1 MALPFFSHRIISFR
15 EPHGEDLSMTAK
27 LGTFAKIMTWI
38 AIAMSAYHLYT
49 GAFGAPEALLHR
61 SIHLMFTM
69 VLIFFLYPLSKEK
82 GAHLSRLGDFVLLG
96 IALGGILYL
105 FFNYEYFITRYPYVH
120 PLSAADMAVGIL
132 FVLALLEAARRSIG
146 LAMPI
151 TAIAF
156 LIYAYIGP
164 YLPGLLR
171 HAGFN
176 TEVII
181 DQLYMTTEGI
191 FGIPLGVSATYVILF
206 VIFGVFLEK
215 SGTGQFFMELA
226 AATTGKAAGGPGKIA
241 VVSSGLFGTI
251 SGSAVANVMVTGQ
264 FTIPMMK
271 RTGFQPHFAGAVE
284 ATASTGG
291 QIMPPVMGAAAFV
304 MAEFMGIPYLTVCK
318 HAIIPAILYYLSV
331 FMAVHF
337 EAVRTD
343 LRGMTDVPPRLASVL
358 LSRGHLLFP
367 VVVMLYILFE
377 GYTPMYACIFSIIA
391 AILLAN
397 VKRETRMGF
406 KKILDALEEGAR
418 GTLQVACAC
427 ACAGIIIGIVNLT
440 GLGLKFTGFV
450 LYLAGESL
458 APALLFTMIA
468 GIILGMGLP
477 TTAAYIVMAAL
488 LVPGLVKLGIVPIA
502 AHMFA
507 FYYAIISAI
516 TPPVALA
523 VYAGAGLAGS
533 NIWKTGLAAVRI
545 GAPGF
550 IIPFMF
556 AYEPSLL
563 FVGSAWEILSTFIS
577 ASIGV
582 IMLAGG
588 LIGWFVWKTNIMERL
603 LLVAGAVLLIKPGI
617 YTDIVGLVF
626 LGIVIVMQRARK
638 KKEVADRA

>member
-1 MALPFFSHRIISFR
+1 
-15 EPHGEDLSMTAK
+15 MTAK
-27 LGTFAKIMTWI
+27 LGILAKIATWI
-38 AIAMSAYHLYT
+38 AIVMSSYHLYT

-69 VLIFFLYPLSKEK
+69 VLIFLLYPFRKEK
-82 GAHLSRLGDFVLLG
+82 GAYISRLGDFVFLG
-96 IALGGILYL
+96 ISLGGILYI

-120 PLSAADMAVGIL
+120 PLSPADMAVGIL

-146 LAMPI
+146 SAMPI
-151 TAIAF
+151 TAICF

-164 YLPGLLR
+164 SLPGLMR

-176 TEVII
+176 TEAII

-241 VVSSGLFGTI
+241 VVASGLFGTI

-271 RTGFQPHFAGAVE
+271 RTGFQPYFAGAVE

-343 LRGMTDVPPRLASVL
+343 LRGMLEAPPRLAAVM
-358 LSRGHLLFP
+358 LSRGHLLLP
-367 VVVMLYILFE
+367 VAVMLYFLFE

-391 AILLAN
+391 ALILAN
-397 VKRETRMGF
+397 VKKETRMGLE
-406 KKILDALEEGAR
+406 KILDALENGAK
-418 GTLQVACAC
+418 GALQVACAC

-458 APALLFTMIA
+458 TPALLFTMIA

-488 LVPGLVKLGIVPIA
+488 LVPGLIKLGIVPIA
-502 AHMFA
+502 AHMFV

-533 NIWKTGLAAVRI
+533 NMWKTGLAAVRI

-556 AYEPSLL
+556 VYEPSLL
-563 FVGSAWEILSTFIS
+563 FVGSLWEILSTFIT
-577 ASIGV
+577 ATIGV
-582 IMLAGG
+582 VMLAAG
-588 LIGWFVWKTNIMERL
+588 LIGWFIRETNVVERL
-603 LLVAGAVLLIKPGI
+603 LLVVGAILLIKPGI
-617 YTDIVGLVF
+617 YTDIMGVVLLLV
-626 LGIVIVMQRARK
+626 VIILQKARQK
-638 KKEVADRA
+638 KDRTAQT

>member
-1 MALPFFSHRIISFR
+1 
-15 EPHGEDLSMTAK
+15 MTAK
-27 LGTFAKIMTWI
+27 MGTLAKVATWI
-38 AIAMSAYHLYT
+38 AIVMSSYHLYT

-69 VLIFFLYPLSKEK
+69 VLIFLLYPFSKEK
-82 GAHLSRLGDFVLLG
+82 TGRISRLGDFVFLG
-96 IALGGILYL
+96 ISLGGILYIFL
-105 FFNYEYFITRYPYVH
+105 NYEYFITRYPYVH
-120 PLSAADMAVGIL
+120 PLSTADLVIGIL
-132 FVLALLEAARRSIG
+132 FTLTLMEAARRCIG

-164 YLPGLLR
+164 SLPGLLR

-176 TEVII
+176 TEAII
-181 DQLYMTTEGI
+181 DQLYLTTEGI

-241 VVSSGLFGTI
+241 VVASGLFGTI

-304 MAEFMGIPYLTVCK
+304 MAEFIGIPYLTVCK
-318 HAIIPAILYYLSV
+318 HAMIPAILYYLAV

-337 EAVRTD
+337 EAVRTN
-343 LRGMTDVPPRLASVL
+343 LRGMLEAPPRLGAIL
-358 LSRGHLLFP
+358 LNRGHLILP
-367 VVVMLYILFE
+367 VGVLLYILFE

-391 AILLAN
+391 VLILAN
-397 VKRETRMGF
+397 VKKETRMGF
-406 KKILDALEEGAR
+406 RKILDALENGAK
-418 GTLQVACAC
+418 GTLSVACAC

-458 APALLFTMIA
+458 VPALLFTMIA

-488 LVPGLVKLGIVPIA
+488 LVPGLVKLGVVPIA

-523 VYAGAGLAGS
+523 VYAGAGLAGA
-533 NIWKTGLAAVRI
+533 NMWKTGLAAVRI

-556 AYEPSLL
+556 VYEPSLL
-563 FVGSAWEILSTFIS
+563 FVGSLWEILSTFIT
-577 ASIGV
+577 ATIGV
-582 IMLAGG
+582 VMLAAG
-588 LIGWFVWKTNIMERL
+588 LIGWFIRETNVVERL
-603 LLVAGAVLLIKPGI
+603 LLVVGAILLIKPGI
-617 YTDIVGLVF
+617 YTDIMGVVLLLV
-626 LGIVIVMQRARK
+626 VIILQKARQK
-638 KKEVADRA
+638 KDRAAQT

>member
-1 MALPFFSHRIISFR
+1 
-15 EPHGEDLSMTAK
+15 MTAK
-27 LGTFAKIMTWI
+27 MGTLAKVATWI
-38 AIAMSAYHLYT
+38 AIVMSSYHLYT

-69 VLIFFLYPLSKEK
+69 VLIFLLYPFRKEK
-82 GAHLSRLGDFVLLG
+82 GAYISRLGDFVFLG
-96 IALGGILYL
+96 ISLGGILYIFL
-105 FFNYEYFITRYPYVH
+105 NYEYFITRYPYVH
-120 PLSAADMAVGIL
+120 PLSPADMAVGIL

-146 LAMPI
+146 SAMPI
-151 TAIAF
+151 TAICF

-164 YLPGLLR
+164 SLPGLMR

-176 TEVII
+176 TEAII

-241 VVSSGLFGTI
+241 VVASGLFGTI

-343 LRGMTDVPPRLASVL
+343 LRGMLEAPPRLAAVM
-358 LSRGHLLFP
+358 LSRGHLLLP
-367 VVVMLYILFE
+367 VAVMLYFLFE

-391 AILLAN
+391 ALILAN
-397 VKRETRMGF
+397 VKKETRMGLE
-406 KKILDALEEGAR
+406 KILDALENGAK
-418 GTLQVACAC
+418 GALQVACAC

-458 APALLFTMIA
+458 TPALLFTMIA

-488 LVPGLVKLGIVPIA
+488 LVPGLIKLGIVPIA
-502 AHMFA
+502 AHMFV

-533 NIWKTGLAAVRI
+533 NMWKTGLAAVRI

-556 AYEPSLL
+556 VYEPSLL
-563 FVGSAWEILSTFIS
+563 FVGSLWEILSTFIT
-577 ASIGV
+577 ATIGV
-582 IMLAGG
+582 VMLAAG
-588 LIGWFVWKTNIMERL
+588 LIGWFIRETNVVERL
-603 LLVAGAVLLIKPGI
+603 LLVAGAILLIKPGI
-617 YTDIVGLVF
+617 YTDIMGAVF
-626 LGIVIVMQRARK
+626 LLVVIIIQKARQK
-638 KKEVADRA
+638 KDRAAQT

>member
-1 MALPFFSHRIISFR
+1 MI
-15 EPHGEDLSMTAK
+15 AK
-27 LGTFAKIMTWI
+27 PETVAKITRWI
-38 AIAMSAYHLYT
+38 AIAMSSYHLYT

-61 SIHLMFTM
+61 SIHLMFAM
-69 VLIFFLYPLSKEK
+69 ALIFLLYPFSKGK
-82 GAHLSRLGDFVLLG
+82 LGWMSRFGDVVFLG
-96 IALGGILYL
+96 ISLGGIFYI

-120 PLSAADMAVGIL
+120 PLSAADMVIGIL

-151 TAIAF
+151 TAVCF

-164 YLPGLLR
+164 HLPGLLR

-176 TEVII
+176 TEVIT

-241 VVSSGLFGTI
+241 VLASGLFGTI

-271 RTGFQPHFAGAVE
+271 RTGFRPHFAGAVE

-318 HAIIPAILYYLSV
+318 HAIIPAVLYYLSV

-337 EAVRTD
+337 EAVRTN
-343 LRGMTDVPPRLASVL
+343 LRGMLEVPPRLGAVL
-358 LSRGHLLFP
+358 LNRGHLILP
-367 VVVMLYILFE
+367 VAVMLYILFE

-391 AILLAN
+391 VLILAN
-397 VKRETRMGF
+397 VKKETRMGLR
-406 KKILDALEEGAR
+406 KILAALEDGAK
-418 GTLQVACAC
+418 GTLSVACAC

-458 APALLFTMIA
+458 VPALLFTMVA

-488 LVPGLVKLGIVPIA
+488 LVPGLVKLGVVPIA

-533 NIWKTGLAAVRI
+533 NMWKTGLAAVRI

-556 AYEPSLL
+556 VYEPSLL
-563 FVGSAWEILSTFIS
+563 FVGSPLTILQTLVT
-577 ASIGV
+577 AAIGV

-588 LIGWFVWKTNIMERL
+588 LIGWLIWKTNILDRL
-603 LLVAGAVLLIKPGI
+603 LLVSGAILLIKPGI
-617 YTDIVGLVF
+617 YTDIVGLIF
-626 LGIVIVMQRARK
+626 LGIVIALQTVRK
-638 KKEVADRA
+638 RKDAAASA

>member
-1 MALPFFSHRIISFR
+1 
-15 EPHGEDLSMTAK
+15 MTAK
-27 LGTFAKIMTWI
+27 LGTLAKITTWI
-38 AIAMSAYHLYT
+38 AIAMSSYHLYT

-69 VLIFFLYPLSKEK
+69 VLIFFLYPFSKEK
-82 GAHLSRLGDFVLLG
+82 GAYISRLGDFVLLG
-96 IALGGILYL
+96 ISLGGILYL

-120 PLSAADMAVGIL
+120 PLSAADMAIGIL

-156 LIYAYIGP
+156 LIYAYVGP

-318 HAIIPAILYYLSV
+318 HAIIPAVLYYLSV

-337 EAVRTD
+337 EALRTD
-343 LRGMTDVPPRLASVL
+343 LRGMIEAPPRLAAVL
-358 LSRGHLLFP
+358 LSRGHLLLP

-391 AILLAN
+391 ALILAN
-397 VKRETRMGF
+397 VKKETRMGL
-406 KKILDALEEGAR
+406 KKILNALEDGAK
-418 GTLQVACAC
+418 GALQVACAC

-458 APALLFTMIA
+458 APALFFTMIA

-588 LIGWFVWKTNIMERL
+588 LIGWFIWKTNIAERL

-617 YTDIVGLVF
+617 YTDIVGLIF
-626 LGIVIVMQRARK
+626 LGIVIGLQRARK
-638 KKEVADRA
+638 KKDAAGKA

>member
-1 MALPFFSHRIISFR
+1 MAANVK
-15 EPHGEDLSMTAK
+15 M
-27 LGTFAKIMTWI
+27 LGKIAAGI
-38 AIAMSAYHLYT
+38 AIVMSSYHLYT
-49 GAFGAPEALLHR
+49 GAFGAPEAFLHR

-69 VLIFFLYPLSKEK
+69 VLIFLLYPFSKGK
-82 GAHLSRLGDFVLLG
+82 TGYLSRVGDFVFLG
-96 IALGGILYL
+96 ISLTAIFYI
-105 FFNYEYFITRYPYVH
+105 FANYEYFITRYPYVH
-120 PLSAADMAVGIL
+120 PLSTADLVIGIL
-132 FVLALLEAARRSIG
+132 FTLTLLEAARRSIG
-146 LAMPI
+146 SAMPI
-151 TAIAF
+151 TAVCFI
-156 LIYAYIGP
+156 IYAYIGP
-164 YLPGLLR
+164 SLPGLMR

-176 TEVII
+176 TEAII

-241 VVSSGLFGTI
+241 VVSSALFGTI

-304 MAEFMGIPYLTVCK
+304 MAEFMGVPYLTICK
-318 HAIIPAILYYLSV
+318 HAIIPAVLYYLAV

-337 EAVRTD
+337 EAVRTN
-343 LRGMTDVPPRLASVL
+343 LRGMLEAAPHLGSVL
-358 LSRGHLLFP
+358 LNRGHLLLP
-367 VVVMLYILFE
+367 VAVMLYILFE

-391 AILLAN
+391 VLIIAN
-397 VKRETRMGF
+397 LRKATRMGLW
-406 KKILDALEEGAR
+406 KILDALENGAK
-418 GTLQVACAC
+418 GTLSVACAC
-427 ACAGIIIGIVNLT
+427 ACAGIIIGVVNLT

-450 LYLAGESL
+450 LYLAGDSL
-458 APALLFTMIA
+458 IPALLFTMVA

-563 FVGSAWEILSTFIS
+563 FVGSAWEILSSFIT
-577 ASIGV
+577 AAIGV

-588 LIGWFVWKTNIMERL
+588 LIGWFVWKTPALDRL

-617 YTDIVGLVF
+617 YTDIVGLILLAV
-626 LGIVIVMQRARK
+626 VIARERTQK
-638 KKEVADRA
+638 RKDLARTNTP

>member
-1 MALPFFSHRIISFR
+1 
-15 EPHGEDLSMTAK
+15 MTAK
-27 LGTFAKIMTWI
+27 VGTLAKITTWI
-38 AIAMSAYHLYT
+38 AIAMSSYHIYT

-69 VLIFFLYPLSKEK
+69 VLIFFLYPFSKEK
-82 GAHLSRLGDFVLLG
+82 GAYISRLGDFVLLG
-96 IALGGILYL
+96 ISLGGILYL

-120 PLSAADMAVGIL
+120 PLSAADMAIGIL

-156 LIYAYIGP
+156 LIYAYVGP

-176 TEVII
+176 TEVIV

-337 EAVRTD
+337 EALRTD
-343 LRGMTDVPPRLASVL
+343 LRGMLEAPPPLAAVL

-397 VKRETRMGF
+397 VKKETRMGL
-406 KKILDALEEGAR
+406 KKILNALEDGAK

-563 FVGSAWEILSTFIS
+563 FVGSAWEILSSFIS

-588 LIGWFVWKTNIMERL
+588 LIGWFVSKTNMGERF
-603 LLVAGAVLLIKPGI
+603 LLVVGAVLLIKPGI
-617 YTDIVGLVF
+617 YTDIAGLIF
-626 LGIVIVMQRARK
+626 LGIVIGLQRARK
-638 KKEVADRA
+638 KKDAAGKA

>member
-1 MALPFFSHRIISFR
+1 
-15 EPHGEDLSMTAK
+15 MTAK
-27 LGTFAKIMTWI
+27 LGTLAKVTTWI
-38 AIAMSAYHLYT
+38 AIAMSSYHLYT

-69 VLIFFLYPLSKEK
+69 VLIFLLYPFSKEK
-82 GAHLSRLGDFVLLG
+82 GPYISRLGDFVLLG

-151 TAIAF
+151 TAISF
-156 LIYAYIGP
+156 LVYAYIGP

-176 TEVII
+176 TEVIV

-318 HAIIPAILYYLSV
+318 HAIIPAVLYYLSV

-343 LRGMTDVPPRLASVL
+343 LRGMAEAPPRLAAVL
-358 LSRGHLLFP
+358 LSRGHLLLP
-367 VVVMLYILFE
+367 VAVMLYILFE

-391 AILLAN
+391 ALLLAN
-397 VKRETRMGF
+397 VKKETRMGLT
-406 KKILDALEEGAR
+406 KILDALEDGAK
-418 GTLQVACAC
+418 GALQVACAC

-488 LVPGLVKLGIVPIA
+488 LVPGLIKLGIVPIA

-563 FVGSAWEILSTFIS
+563 FVGSIWEILSSFIS

-588 LIGWFVWKTNIMERL
+588 LIGWFAWKTNIVERL

-617 YTDIVGLVF
+617 YTDIVGLIF
-626 LGIVIVMQRARK
+626 LGIVIVLQRARK
-638 KKEVADRA
+638 KKAAAARA

>member
-1 MALPFFSHRIISFR
+1 MTSKPGTLARI
-15 EPHGEDLSMTAK
+15 A
-27 LGTFAKIMTWI
+27 TWI
-38 AIAMSAYHLYT
+38 AIIMSSYHLYT

-69 VLIFFLYPLSKEK
+69 VLIFLLYPFSKEK
-82 GAHLSRLGDFVLLG
+82 GAYILRLADFVFLG
-96 IALGGILYL
+96 ISIVGLLYL

-120 PLSAADMAVGIL
+120 PLSTADLVIGIL
-132 FVLALLEAARRSIG
+132 FVLTLLEAARRSIG

-151 TAIAF
+151 TAIF
-156 LIYAYIGP
+156 FIIYAYIGP
-164 YLPGLLR
+164 SLPGLLR

-176 TEVII
+176 TETIT

-343 LRGMTDVPPRLASVL
+343 LRGMLEAPPRLAAVL
-358 LSRGHLLFP
+358 LSRGHLLLP

-391 AILLAN
+391 ALMLAN
-397 VKRETRMGF
+397 VKKETRMGLR
-406 KKILDALEEGAR
+406 KVLNALEDGAK
-418 GTLQVACAC
+418 GALQVACAC

-458 APALLFTMIA
+458 APALLFTMVA

-563 FVGSAWEILSTFIS
+563 FVGSTWEIISSFIS

-588 LIGWFVWKTNIMERL
+588 LIGWFVWKTPIVERL

-617 YTDIVGLVF
+617 YTDIVGLIF
-626 LGIVIVMQRARK
+626 LGLVIVLQKTRK
-638 KKEVADRA
+638 KREAAVKA

>member
-1 MALPFFSHRIISFR
+1 VVEEILMTTIFR
-15 EPHGEDLSMTAK
+15 TLTTK
-27 LGTFAKIMTWI
+27 LI
-38 AIAMSAYHLYT
+38 AVIAVAMSAYHLYT
-49 GAFGAPEALLHR
+49 GYFGAPEALLHR
-61 SIHLMFTM
+61 STHLLFVL
-69 VLIFFLYPLSKEK
+69 VLIFFLFPLSTKERVK
-82 GAHLSRLGDFVLLG
+82 KFRWMD
-96 IALGGILYL
+96 GILILLTLASIGYL
-105 FFNYEYFITRYPYVH
+105 FVNYEYMITRYPYVH
-120 PLSAADMAVGIL
+120 PLTSADMFFGI
-132 FVLALLEAARRSIG
+132 VLTLLLIEGSRRVIGPAL
-146 LAMPI
+146 PI
-151 TAIAF
+151 TAAVF
-156 LIYAYIGP
+156 LAYAYVGQ

-171 HAGFN
+171 HTGFT
-176 TEVII
+176 TEVIV
-181 DQLYMTTEGI
+181 DQLYMATEGI

-206 VIFGVFLEK
+206 IIFGTFLEK
-215 SGTGQFFMELA
+215 SGTGQLFMDFA
-226 AATTGKAAGGPGKIA
+226 SAITGWTRGGPGKISCI
-241 VVSSGLFGTI
+241 SSALFGTI
-251 SGSAVANVMVTGQ
+251 SGSAVANVMVDGWL
-264 FTIPMMK
+264 TIPLMK
-271 RTGFQPHFAGAVE
+271 RTGFSPPFACAVE

-318 HAIIPAILYYLSV
+318 HAIIPALLYYLSV

-337 EAVRTD
+337 EALRTD
-343 LRGMTDVPPRLASVL
+343 LRGMIEAPPRLAAVF
-358 LSRGHLLFP
+358 LSRGHLLLP

-391 AILLAN
+391 ALILAN
-397 VKRETRMGF
+397 VKKETRMGL
-406 KKILDALEEGAR
+406 KKILNALEDGAK
-418 GTLQVACAC
+418 GALQVACAC

-458 APALLFTMIA
+458 APALFFTMIA

-563 FVGSAWEILSTFIS
+563 FVGSTWEILSAFIS

-588 LIGWFVWKTNIMERL
+588 LIGWFAWKTNIGERF

-617 YTDIVGLVF
+617 YTDIAGLIF
-626 LGIVIVMQRARK
+626 LGIVIGLQRARK
-638 KKEVADRA
+638 KKDAVGKV

>member
-1 MALPFFSHRIISFR
+1 
-15 EPHGEDLSMTAK
+15 MTAK
-27 LGTFAKIMTWI
+27 LGILAKIAAWI
-38 AIAMSAYHLYT
+38 AIVMSSYHLYT

-69 VLIFFLYPLSKEK
+69 VLIFLLYPFSKEK
-82 GAHLSRLGDFVLLG
+82 TGRISRWGDFVFLG
-96 IALGGILYL
+96 ISLGAILYL
-105 FFNYEYFITRYPYVH
+105 FINYDYFITRYPYVH
-120 PLSAADMAVGIL
+120 PLSAADLVIGIL
-132 FVLALLEAARRSIG
+132 FTLTLMEAARRCIG

-164 YLPGLLR
+164 SLPGLLR

-206 VIFGVFLEK
+206 IIFGTFLEK
-215 SGTGQFFMELA
+215 SGTGQLFMELA

-241 VVSSGLFGTI
+241 VVASGLFGTI

-337 EAVRTD
+337 EAVRTN
-343 LRGMTDVPPRLASVL
+343 LRGMLEAPPRLGAIL
-358 LSRGHLLFP
+358 LNRGHLILP
-367 VVVMLYILFE
+367 VGVLLYILFE

-391 AILLAN
+391 VLILAN
-397 VKRETRMGF
+397 VKKETRMGLR
-406 KKILDALEEGAR
+406 KILDALEDGAK
-418 GTLQVACAC
+418 GTLSVACAC

-458 APALLFTMIA
+458 VPALLFTMIA

-488 LVPGLVKLGIVPIA
+488 LVPGLVKLGVVPIA

-533 NIWKTGLAAVRI
+533 NMWKTGLAAVRI

-556 AYEPSLL
+556 VYEPSLL
-563 FVGSAWEILSTFIS
+563 FVGSLWEILSTFIT
-577 ASIGV
+577 ATIGV
-582 IMLAGG
+582 VMLAAG
-588 LIGWFVWKTNIMERL
+588 LIGWFIRETNVVERL
-603 LLVAGAVLLIKPGI
+603 LLVVGAILLIKPGI
-617 YTDIVGLVF
+617 YTDIMGAVLLLV
-626 LGIVIVMQRARK
+626 VIIIQKARQK
-638 KKEVADRA
+638 KDRAAQT

>member
-1 MALPFFSHRIISFR
+1 
-15 EPHGEDLSMTAK
+15 MTAK
-27 LGTFAKIMTWI
+27 LGILAKIATWI
-38 AIAMSAYHLYT
+38 AIVMSSYHLYT

-69 VLIFFLYPLSKEK
+69 VLIFLLYPFSKGK
-82 GAHLSRLGDFVLLG
+82 TGWMSRLGDFVFLG
-96 IALGGILYL
+96 ISLGAILYI
-105 FFNYEYFITRYPYVH
+105 FFNYEYFINRYPYVH
-120 PLSAADMAVGIL
+120 PLSAADMAIGIL

-151 TAIAF
+151 TAICF

-164 YLPGLLR
+164 SLPGLLR

-206 VIFGVFLEK
+206 IIFGVFLEK

-343 LRGMTDVPPRLASVL
+343 LRGMLEAPPRLAAVV
-358 LSRGHLLFP
+358 LSRGHLLLP
-367 VVVMLYILFE
+367 V
-377 GYTPMYACIFSIIA
+377 
-391 AILLAN
+391 
-397 VKRETRMGF
+397 
-406 KKILDALEEGAR
+406 
-418 GTLQVACAC
+418 
-427 ACAGIIIGIVNLT
+427 
-440 GLGLKFTGFV
+440 
-450 LYLAGESL
+450 
-458 APALLFTMIA
+458 
-468 GIILGMGLP
+468 
-477 TTAAYIVMAAL
+477 
-488 LVPGLVKLGIVPIA
+488 
-502 AHMFA
+502 
-507 FYYAIISAI
+507 
-516 TPPVALA
+516 
-523 VYAGAGLAGS
+523 
-533 NIWKTGLAAVRI
+533 
-545 GAPGF
+545 
-550 IIPFMF
+550 
-556 AYEPSLL
+556 
-563 FVGSAWEILSTFIS
+563 
-577 ASIGV
+577 
-582 IMLAGG
+582 GG
-588 LIGWFVWKTNIMERL
+588 LTLYFVRRLHPHVRVYLLHHRRPHSRQRKERN
-603 LLVAGAVLLIKPGI
+603 ANGP
-617 YTDIVGLVF
+617 
-626 LGIVIVMQRARK
+626 
-638 KKEVADRA
+638 

>member
-1 MALPFFSHRIISFR
+1 
-15 EPHGEDLSMTAK
+15 MTAK
-27 LGTFAKIMTWI
+27 LGILAKIATWI
-38 AIAMSAYHLYT
+38 AIVMSSYHLYT

-61 SIHLMFTM
+61 SIHLLFTM
-69 VLIFFLYPLSKEK
+69 VLIFLLYPFSKEK
-82 GAHLSRLGDFVLLG
+82 GTYISRLGDFVFLG
-96 IALGGILYL
+96 ISLGAILYIFL
-105 FFNYEYFITRYPYVH
+105 NYEYFITRYPYVH
-120 PLSAADMAVGIL
+120 PLSTADLVIGIL
-132 FVLALLEAARRSIG
+132 FTLTLMEAARRCIG

-151 TAIAF
+151 TGIAF

-164 YLPGLLR
+164 SLPGLMR

-206 VIFGVFLEK
+206 IIFGVFLEK

-337 EAVRTD
+337 EAVRTN
-343 LRGMTDVPPRLASVL
+343 LRGMLEAPPRLGAIL
-358 LSRGHLLFP
+358 LNRGHLILP
-367 VVVMLYILFE
+367 VGVLLYILFE

-391 AILLAN
+391 VLILAN
-397 VKRETRMGF
+397 VKKETRMGLR
-406 KKILDALEEGAR
+406 KILDALENGAK
-418 GTLQVACAC
+418 GTLSVACAC

-440 GLGLKFTGFV
+440 GLGLKFTGFI
-450 LYLAGESL
+450 LYLAGESM

-488 LVPGLVKLGIVPIA
+488 LVPGLVKLGVVPIA

-533 NIWKTGLAAVRI
+533 NMWKTGLAAVRI

-556 AYEPSLL
+556 VYEPSLL
-563 FVGSAWEILSTFIS
+563 FVGSLWEILSTFIT
-577 ASIGV
+577 ATIGV

-588 LIGWFVWKTNIMERL
+588 LIGWFVWKTNILERL
-603 LLVAGAVLLIKPGI
+603 LLVSGAILLIKPGI
-617 YTDIVGLVF
+617 YTDIVGLIF
-626 LGIVIVMQRARK
+626 LGIVIAFQKARK
-638 KKEVADRA
+638 KKDAAART

>member
-1 MALPFFSHRIISFR
+1 
-15 EPHGEDLSMTAK
+15 MTAK
-27 LGTFAKIMTWI
+27 LGILAKIATWI
-38 AIAMSAYHLYT
+38 AIVMSSYHLYT

-69 VLIFFLYPLSKEK
+69 VLIFLLYPFRKEK
-82 GAHLSRLGDFVLLG
+82 GAYISRLGDFVFLG
-96 IALGGILYL
+96 ISLGGILYIFL
-105 FFNYEYFITRYPYVH
+105 NYEYFITRYPYVH
-120 PLSAADMAVGIL
+120 PLSPADMAVGIL

-146 LAMPI
+146 SAMPI
-151 TAIAF
+151 TAICF

-164 YLPGLLR
+164 SLPGLMR

-176 TEVII
+176 TEAII

-241 VVSSGLFGTI
+241 VVASGLFGTI

-343 LRGMTDVPPRLASVL
+343 LRGMLEAPPRLAAVM
-358 LSRGHLLFP
+358 LSRGHLLLP
-367 VVVMLYILFE
+367 VAVMLYFLFE

-391 AILLAN
+391 ALILAN
-397 VKRETRMGF
+397 VKKETRMGLE
-406 KKILDALEEGAR
+406 KILDALENGAK
-418 GTLQVACAC
+418 GALQVACAC

-458 APALLFTMIA
+458 TPALLFTMIA

-488 LVPGLVKLGIVPIA
+488 LVPGLIKLGIVPIA
-502 AHMFA
+502 AHMFV

-533 NIWKTGLAAVRI
+533 NMWKTGLAAVRI

-556 AYEPSLL
+556 VYEPSLL
-563 FVGSAWEILSTFIS
+563 FVGSLWEILSTFIT
-577 ASIGV
+577 ATIGV
-582 IMLAGG
+582 VMLAAG
-588 LIGWFVWKTNIMERL
+588 LIGWFIRETNVVERL
-603 LLVAGAVLLIKPGI
+603 LLVGGAILLIKPGI
-617 YTDIVGLVF
+617 YTDIMGAVF
-626 LGIVIVMQRARK
+626 LLVVIIIQKARQK
-638 KKEVADRA
+638 KDRAAQT

>member
-1 MALPFFSHRIISFR
+1 
-15 EPHGEDLSMTAK
+15 MTAK
-27 LGTFAKIMTWI
+27 LGILAKIATWI
-38 AIAMSAYHLYT
+38 AIVMSSYHLYT

-69 VLIFFLYPLSKEK
+69 VLIFLLYPFRKEK
-82 GAHLSRLGDFVLLG
+82 GAYISRLGDFVFLG
-96 IALGGILYL
+96 ISLGGILYI

-120 PLSAADMAVGIL
+120 PLSPADMAVGIL

-146 LAMPI
+146 SAMPI
-151 TAIAF
+151 TAICF

-164 YLPGLLR
+164 SLPGLMR

-176 TEVII
+176 TEAII

-241 VVSSGLFGTI
+241 VVASGLFGTI

-271 RTGFQPHFAGAVE
+271 RTGFQPYFAGAVE

-337 EAVRTD
+337 EAIRTD
-343 LRGMTDVPPRLASVL
+343 LRGMLEAPPRLAAVV
-358 LSRGHLLFP
+358 LSRGHLLLP
-367 VVVMLYILFE
+367 VAVMLYFLFE

-391 AILLAN
+391 ALILAN
-397 VKRETRMGF
+397 VKKETRMGLE
-406 KKILDALEEGAR
+406 KILDALENGAK
-418 GTLQVACAC
+418 GALQVACAC

-458 APALLFTMIA
+458 TPALLFTMIA

-488 LVPGLVKLGIVPIA
+488 LVPGLIKLGIVPIA
-502 AHMFA
+502 AHMFV

-533 NIWKTGLAAVRI
+533 NMWKTGLAAVRI

-556 AYEPSLL
+556 VYEPSLL
-563 FVGSAWEILSTFIS
+563 FVGSLWEILSTFIT
-577 ASIGV
+577 ATIGV
-582 IMLAGG
+582 VMLAAG
-588 LIGWFVWKTNIMERL
+588 LIGWFIRETNVVERL
-603 LLVAGAVLLIKPGI
+603 LLVVGAILLIKPGI
-617 YTDIVGLVF
+617 YTDIMGVVLLLV
-626 LGIVIVMQRARK
+626 VIILQKARQK
-638 KKEVADRA
+638 KDRAAQT

>member
-1 MALPFFSHRIISFR
+1 
-15 EPHGEDLSMTAK
+15 MTAK
-27 LGTFAKIMTWI
+27 LGTLAKITTWI
-38 AIAMSAYHLYT
+38 AIAMSSYHLYT

-69 VLIFFLYPLSKEK
+69 VLIFFLYPFSKEK
-82 GAHLSRLGDFVLLG
+82 GAYISRLGDFVLLG
-96 IALGGILYL
+96 ISLGGILYL

-120 PLSAADMAVGIL
+120 PLSAADMAIGIL

-156 LIYAYIGP
+156 LIYAYVGP

-318 HAIIPAILYYLSV
+318 HAIIPAVLYYLSV

-337 EAVRTD
+337 EALRTD
-343 LRGMTDVPPRLASVL
+343 LRGMLEAPPRLAAVL
-358 LSRGHLLFP
+358 LSRGHLLLP

-391 AILLAN
+391 ALILAN
-397 VKRETRMGF
+397 VKKETRMGL
-406 KKILDALEEGAR
+406 KKILNALEDGAK
-418 GTLQVACAC
+418 GALQVACAC

-458 APALLFTMIA
+458 APALFFTMIA

-563 FVGSAWEILSTFIS
+563 FVGSAWEILSAFIS

-588 LIGWFVWKTNIMERL
+588 LIGWFAWKTNIVERF

-617 YTDIVGLVF
+617 YTDIVGLIF
-626 LGIVIVMQRARK
+626 LGIVIGLQRARK
-638 KKEVADRA
+638 KKDAAART

>member
-1 MALPFFSHRIISFR
+1 
-15 EPHGEDLSMTAK
+15 MTAK
-27 LGTFAKIMTWI
+27 MGTLAKVATWI
-38 AIAMSAYHLYT
+38 AIVMSSYHLYT

-69 VLIFFLYPLSKEK
+69 VLIFLLYPFRKEK
-82 GAHLSRLGDFVLLG
+82 GAYISRLGDFVFLG
-96 IALGGILYL
+96 ISLGGILYIFL
-105 FFNYEYFITRYPYVH
+105 NYEYFITRYPYVH
-120 PLSAADMAVGIL
+120 PLSPADMAVGIL

-146 LAMPI
+146 SAMPI
-151 TAIAF
+151 TAICF

-164 YLPGLLR
+164 SLPGLMR

-176 TEVII
+176 TEAII

-241 VVSSGLFGTI
+241 VVASGLFGTI

-343 LRGMTDVPPRLASVL
+343 LRGMLEAPPRLAAVM
-358 LSRGHLLFP
+358 LSRGHLLLP
-367 VVVMLYILFE
+367 VAVMLYFLFE

-391 AILLAN
+391 ALILAN
-397 VKRETRMGF
+397 VKKETRMGLE
-406 KKILDALEEGAR
+406 KILNALENGAK
-418 GTLQVACAC
+418 GALQVACAC

-458 APALLFTMIA
+458 TPALLFTMIA

-488 LVPGLVKLGIVPIA
+488 LVPGLIKLGIVPIA

-533 NIWKTGLAAVRI
+533 NMWKTGLAAVRI

-556 AYEPSLL
+556 VYEPSLL
-563 FVGSAWEILSTFIS
+563 FVGSLWEILSTFIT
-577 ASIGV
+577 ATIGV
-582 IMLAGG
+582 IMLAAG
-588 LIGWFVWKTNIMERL
+588 LIGWFIRETNVVERL
-603 LLVAGAVLLIKPGI
+603 LLVVGAILLIKPGI
-617 YTDIVGLVF
+617 YTDIMGVVLLLV
-626 LGIVIVMQRARK
+626 VIILQKARQK
-638 KKEVADRA
+638 KDRAAQT

>member
-1 MALPFFSHRIISFR
+1 
-15 EPHGEDLSMTAK
+15 MTAK
-27 LGTFAKIMTWI
+27 LGILAKIATWI
-38 AIAMSAYHLYT
+38 AIVMSSYHLYT

-69 VLIFFLYPLSKEK
+69 VLIFLLYPFRKEK
-82 GAHLSRLGDFVLLG
+82 GAYISRLGDFVFLG
-96 IALGGILYL
+96 ISLGGILYIFL
-105 FFNYEYFITRYPYVH
+105 NYEYFITRYPYVH
-120 PLSAADMAVGIL
+120 PLSPADMAVGIL

-146 LAMPI
+146 SAMPI
-151 TAIAF
+151 TAICF

-164 YLPGLLR
+164 SLPGLMR

-176 TEVII
+176 TEAII

-241 VVSSGLFGTI
+241 VVASGLFGTI

-343 LRGMTDVPPRLASVL
+343 LRGMLEAPPRLAAVM
-358 LSRGHLLFP
+358 LSRGHLLLP
-367 VVVMLYILFE
+367 VAVMLYFLFE

-391 AILLAN
+391 ALILAN
-397 VKRETRMGF
+397 VKKETRMGLE
-406 KKILDALEEGAR
+406 KILDALENGAK
-418 GTLQVACAC
+418 GALQVACAC

-458 APALLFTMIA
+458 TPALLFTMIA

-488 LVPGLVKLGIVPIA
+488 LVPGLIKLGIVPIA
-502 AHMFA
+502 AHMFV

-533 NIWKTGLAAVRI
+533 NMWKTGLAAVRI

-556 AYEPSLL
+556 VYEPSLL
-563 FVGSAWEILSTFIS
+563 FVGSLWEILSTFIT
-577 ASIGV
+577 ATIGV
-582 IMLAGG
+582 VMLAAG
-588 LIGWFVWKTNIMERL
+588 LIGWFIRETNVVERL
-603 LLVAGAVLLIKPGI
+603 LLVAGAILLIKPGI
-617 YTDIVGLVF
+617 YTDIMGVVLLLV
-626 LGIVIVMQRARK
+626 VIILQKARQK
-638 KKEVADRA
+638 KDRAAQT

>member
-1 MALPFFSHRIISFR
+1 
-15 EPHGEDLSMTAK
+15 MTAK
-27 LGTFAKIMTWI
+27 ARTLAKIATWI
-38 AIAMSAYHLYT
+38 AIVMSSYHLYT
-49 GAFGAPEALLHR
+49 GALGAPEALLHR
-61 SIHLMFTM
+61 CIHLMFTM
-69 VLIFFLYPLSKEK
+69 VLIFLLYPFSKEK
-82 GAHLSRLGDFVLLG
+82 KAYISRLGDFVFLG
-96 IALGGILYL
+96 ISLGAILYI
-105 FFNYEYFITRYPYVH
+105 FSNYEYFITRYPYVH
-120 PLSAADMAVGIL
+120 PLSPVDMAIGIL
-132 FVLALLEAARRSIG
+132 FTLTLLEAVRRVIG

-151 TAIAF
+151 TAIVF
-156 LIYAYIGP
+156 IIYAYIGP
-164 YLPGLLR
+164 HLPGLLR

-176 TEVII
+176 TEVIV

-226 AATTGKAAGGPGKIA
+226 AATTGKSAGGPGKIA

-318 HAIIPAILYYLSV
+318 HAMIPAILYYLSV

-337 EAVRTD
+337 EAVRTN
-343 LRGMTDVPPRLASVL
+343 LKGMLEVPPRLAAVL
-358 LSRGHLLFP
+358 LSRGHLLLP
-367 VVVMLYILFE
+367 VAVMLYILFE

-391 AILLAN
+391 VLILAN
-397 VKRETRMGF
+397 VKKETRMGLR
-406 KKILDALEEGAR
+406 KILDALEDGAK
-418 GTLQVACAC
+418 GTLSVACAC

-458 APALLFTMIA
+458 VPALFFTMVA

-533 NIWKTGLAAVRI
+533 NMWKTGLAAVRI

-563 FVGSAWEILSTFIS
+563 FVGSAWQILSTFVT
-577 ASIGV
+577 AAVGV

-588 LIGWFVWKTNIMERL
+588 LIGWFVRETNTVERL
-603 LLVAGAVLLIKPGI
+603 LLIAGAILLIKPGI
-617 YTDIVGLVF
+617 YTDIAGVIFLVT
-626 LGIVIVMQRARK
+626 VIVLQRARK
-638 KKEVADRA
+638 KKDAAPRA

>member
-1 MALPFFSHRIISFR
+1 
-15 EPHGEDLSMTAK
+15 MTAK

>member
-1 MALPFFSHRIISFR
+1 
-15 EPHGEDLSMTAK
+15 MTAK
-27 LGTFAKIMTWI
+27 LGILAKIATWI
-38 AIAMSAYHLYT
+38 AIVMSSYHLYT

-69 VLIFFLYPLSKEK
+69 VLIFLLYPFTKEK
-82 GAHLSRLGDFVLLG
+82 GAYISRLGDFVFLG
-96 IALGGILYL
+96 ISLGGILYIFL
-105 FFNYEYFITRYPYVH
+105 NYEYFINRYPYVH
-120 PLSAADMAVGIL
+120 PLSAADMAIGIL

-164 YLPGLLR
+164 SLPGLLR

-206 VIFGVFLEK
+206 IIFGVFLEK

-241 VVSSGLFGTI
+241 VISSGLFGTI

-343 LRGMTDVPPRLASVL
+343 LRGMLEAPPRLAAVV
-358 LSRGHLLFP
+358 LSRGHLLLP
-367 VVVMLYILFE
+367 VAVMLYILFE

-391 AILLAN
+391 ALILAN
-397 VKRETRMGF
+397 VKKETRMGLE
-406 KKILDALEEGAR
+406 KILDALEDGAK
-418 GTLQVACAC
+418 GALQVACAC

-488 LVPGLVKLGIVPIA
+488 LVPGLIKLGIVPIA

-563 FVGSAWEILSTFIS
+563 FVGSAWEILSAFIS

-582 IMLAGG
+582 IMLSGG
-588 LIGWFVWKTNIMERL
+588 LIGWFVWRVNIVERL
-603 LLVAGAVLLIKPGI
+603 LLIGGAILLIKPGI
-617 YTDIVGLVF
+617 YTDIVGLIF
-626 LGIVIVMQRARK
+626 LGIVIGLQRARK
-638 KKEVADRA
+638 KKDVAARA

>member
-1 MALPFFSHRIISFR
+1 
-15 EPHGEDLSMTAK
+15 MTAK
-27 LGTFAKIMTWI
+27 LGILAKIATWI
-38 AIAMSAYHLYT
+38 AIVMSSYHLYT

-69 VLIFFLYPLSKEK
+69 VLIFLLYPFRKEK
-82 GAHLSRLGDFVLLG
+82 GAYISRLGDFVFLG
-96 IALGGILYL
+96 ISLGAILYIFL
-105 FFNYEYFITRYPYVH
+105 NYEYFITRYPYVH
-120 PLSAADMAVGIL
+120 PLSPADMAVGIL

-146 LAMPI
+146 SAMPI
-151 TAIAF
+151 TAICF

-164 YLPGLLR
+164 SLPGLMR

-176 TEVII
+176 TEAII

-241 VVSSGLFGTI
+241 VVASGLFGTI

-343 LRGMTDVPPRLASVL
+343 LRGMLEAPPRLAAVM
-358 LSRGHLLFP
+358 LSRGHLLLP
-367 VVVMLYILFE
+367 VAVMLYFLFE

-391 AILLAN
+391 ALILAN
-397 VKRETRMGF
+397 VKKETRMGLE
-406 KKILDALEEGAR
+406 KILDALENGAK
-418 GTLQVACAC
+418 GALQVACAC

-458 APALLFTMIA
+458 TPALLFTMIA

-488 LVPGLVKLGIVPIA
+488 LVPGLIKLGIVPIA

-533 NIWKTGLAAVRI
+533 NMWKTGLAAVRI

-556 AYEPSLL
+556 VYEPSLL
-563 FVGSAWEILSTFIS
+563 FVGSLWEILSTFIT
-577 ASIGV
+577 ATIGV
-582 IMLAGG
+582 VMLAAG
-588 LIGWFVWKTNIMERL
+588 LIGWFIRETNVVERL
-603 LLVAGAVLLIKPGI
+603 LLVAGAILLIKPGI
-617 YTDIVGLVF
+617 YTDIMGVVLLLV
-626 LGIVIVMQRARK
+626 VIILQKARQK
-638 KKEVADRA
+638 KDRAAQT

>member
-1 MALPFFSHRIISFR
+1 
-15 EPHGEDLSMTAK
+15 
-27 LGTFAKIMTWI
+27 
-38 AIAMSAYHLYT
+38 
-49 GAFGAPEALLHR
+49 
-61 SIHLMFTM
+61 MFTM
-69 VLIFFLYPLSKEK
+69 VLIFLLYPFSKEK
-82 GAHLSRLGDFVLLG
+82 GPYISRLGDFVLLG

-156 LIYAYIGP
+156 LIYAYVGP

-343 LRGMTDVPPRLASVL
+343 LRGMLEAPPRLATVL
-358 LSRGHLLFP
+358 LSRGHLLLP

-391 AILLAN
+391 ALLLAN
-397 VKRETRMGF
+397 VKKETRMGLT
-406 KKILDALEEGAR
+406 KILDALEDGAK
-418 GTLQVACAC
+418 GALQVACAC

-488 LVPGLVKLGIVPIA
+488 LVPGLIKLGIVPIA

-563 FVGSAWEILSTFIS
+563 FVGSTWEILSSFIS

-588 LIGWFVWKTNIMERL
+588 LIGWFVWKTNIVERL

-617 YTDIVGLVF
+617 YTDIVGLLF
-626 LGIVIVMQRARK
+626 LGIVIGLQRARK
-638 KKEVADRA
+638 KKAAAARA